1 MRRRL
6 TAVAIE
12 AWLPVA
18 LVATWWFASA
28 NSTSIYFPPLQ
39 TVLERF
45 QELWLFERVPTDVAF
60 SLTNLGL
67 GLGAGLVA
75 ALAAGVAFGLM
86 PPVHTALT
94 PVFEF
99 MRATPIVAL
108 LPLIVAMFGLGV
120 TSKVVIIAL
129 GAFWPTFLNTVDG
142 VRAVDPLVRD
152 VARTYRLSAATLVTR
167 VMLPNAAPQ
176 IMVGVRTSVSVAVV
190 IMVGSEL
197 FGSSEGIGYFI
208 LQSQRSY
215 AIVDMWAG
223 LILLGLLGYAL
234 NLLSAGVERLVL
246 SWHEGRRT
254 GSTTVAAGGA

>member
-6 TAVAIE
+6 AAILIE
-12 AWLPVA
+12 AWLPIV
-18 LVATWWFASA
+18 LVTTWWFATE
-28 NSTSIYFPPLQ
+28 NSTSIYFPPLR
-39 TVLERF
+39 TILERF
-45 QELWLFERVPTDVAF
+45 QDLWLFERVPTDVAF
-60 SLTNLGL
+60 SLTNLAL
-67 GLGAGLVA
+67 GLAAGLVA
-75 ALAAGVAFGLM
+75 ALAAGVVLGLM
-86 PPVHTALT
+86 PRVNTALT
-94 PVFEF
+94 PLFEF

-108 LPLIVAMFGLGV
+108 LPLLVAMFGLGV

-152 VARTYRLSAATLVTR
+152 VARTYRLSRATLVTR

-190 IMVGSEL
+190 VMVGSEL

-215 AIVDMWAG
+215 AIADMWAG
-223 LILLGLLGYAL
+223 LILLGLLGYVL

-246 SWHEGRRT
+246 SWHEGRRA

>member
-1 MRRRL
+1 MTRRL
-6 TAVAIE
+6 TSMVVE

-18 LVATWWFASA
+18 LVTTWWFVSA

-39 TVLERF
+39 KILERF

-67 GLGAGLVA
+67 GLVVGLVA
-75 ALAAGVAFGLM
+75 ALGAGLAFGLM
-86 PPVHTALT
+86 PQVHRALT
-94 PVFEF
+94 PLFEF

-208 LQSQRSY
+208 LQSQRTY
-215 AIVDMWAG
+215 AIADMWAG

-234 NLLSAGVERLVL
+234 NLLSAAVERLVL
-246 SWHEGRRT
+246 SWHAGRRA
-254 GSTTVAAGGA
+254 GSTTIAAGA